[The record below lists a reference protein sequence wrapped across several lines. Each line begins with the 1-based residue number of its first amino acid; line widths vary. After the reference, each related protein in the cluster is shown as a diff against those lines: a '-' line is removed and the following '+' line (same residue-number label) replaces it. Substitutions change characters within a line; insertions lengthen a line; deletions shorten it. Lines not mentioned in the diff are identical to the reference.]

1 MNDLKNNF
9 SIKYI
14 LFYLSWTI
22 AFAIIPLMVV
32 RLERVTPGIIILA
45 IVISAIL
52 SIPATYSFLKVLNKK
67 NVENN
72 DINLDLFPDEKII
85 LKNNASMKKGIL
97 MFGGTLYL
105 TDKRILFIGTEFFD
119 RNKKLMNIHLNR
131 ISEHTT
137 YNNQLKIKDD
147 SSKKFLIL
155 ANVTSE
161 FHSKLSNALK

>member
-1 MNDLKNNF
+1 MF
-9 SIKYI
+9 
-14 LFYLSWTI
+14 T
-22 AFAIIPLMVV
+22 IIPMAVIQPEKITL
-32 RLERVTPGIIILA
+32 GIIFFSLI
-45 IVISAIL
+45 ISAIL
-52 SIPATYSFLKVLNKK
+52 SIPVTYYFYKVLNRKIVK
-67 NVENN
+67 SD
-72 DINLDLFPDEKII
+72 DIPFDLLTDEKII

-97 MFGGTLYL
+97 MLGGSLYL

-119 RNKKLMNIHLNR
+119 RNKKLMNIHLTR

-147 SSKKFLIL
+147 SSGKFLIL